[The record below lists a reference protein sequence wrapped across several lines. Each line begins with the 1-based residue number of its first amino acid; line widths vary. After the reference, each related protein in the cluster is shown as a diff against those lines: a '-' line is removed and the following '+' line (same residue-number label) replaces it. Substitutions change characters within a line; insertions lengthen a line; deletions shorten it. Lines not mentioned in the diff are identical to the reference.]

1 MRVPQSTLRV
11 GADAGSTPDVVAP
24 RVSPVQ
30 DQTGEQISMFGQG
43 MAQAGAG
50 VSRVADF
57 LQDEMDDAVSQSVFN
72 SYDEQ
77 SRQVAQKFRDSTGQ
91 DAITTYDQTVKR
103 IATMRKD
110 AEKRLQTQ
118 RQRQLFAARAD
129 SRDISL
135 RGMLDGHAADQTRI
149 FKIGALDAGSKNAV
163 RAYLQAPVGSD
174 EAEFQR
180 AVALRQKEEALR
192 ALGKSPEEIGYEKT
206 VILDEMHTGVLNS
219 ITQQDPKTAKAYLDK
234 HRGEILPSS
243 LKQAEANLER
253 ASLTETATRFMM
265 DAERQA
271 AARGGTPAEQQAYA
285 QALADAS
292 YQGRR
297 LTAEEYERTTQK
309 IQQRFHQKR
318 KEVALLA
325 QDALGE
331 AEKILSQNL
340 DLRIDDLPQRLL
352 KPIEDGGHRDTI
364 NRFANLHRYVTDPEQ
379 FNATMAMGRDE
390 LRRLYPSAA
399 EFGNYIKSIASG
411 QGQQR
416 LMAHYM
422 RELGDPGQQADA
434 ARLISEKQEAEN
446 WIRSA
451 FKADLDAMTG
461 TGAAGRQQE
470 FVDQALGSID
480 KEWTKYQKNK
490 NISKD
495 TATRGDFS
503 DFLDQMAREKVR
515 YQGRDVPLF
524 SVPEGQQKL
533 IVAPKYRGEENVPVI
548 RIPVSVTWES
558 NGGPRTDSRDLFLD
572 AMVAGGRSLDEAYEA
587 WGNYVA
593 AKESTAKARVSF
605 DVDADA
611 ERMQREQ
618 DARVLRMG
626 AGGKR

>member
-11 GADAGSTPDVVAP
+11 SADAGSTPDVVAP
-24 RVSPVQ
+24 RITPVQ
-30 DQTGEQISMFGQG
+30 DQTGEQLSMLGQG
-43 MAQAGAG
+43 LTQAGAG

-57 LQDEMDDAVSQSVFN
+57 LQDEIDDAVSQSVFN

-77 SRQVAQKFRDSTGQ
+77 SRQVAQRFRDSTGQ
-91 DAITTYDQTVKR
+91 DAITTYDQTIKQ

-149 FKIGALDAGSKNAV
+149 FKIGALDAGSKNAMI
-163 RAYLQAPVGSD
+163 AYQQAPIGSED
-174 EAEFQR
+174 ALVQR
-180 AVALRQKEEALR
+180 ETALRQQEEALR
-192 ALGKSPEEIGYEKT
+192 MQGKSKDEIQLART
-206 VILDEMHTGVLNS
+206 LTLDALHADKLNS
-219 ITQQDPKTAKAYLDK
+219 ITEQDPKTAKAYLDA
-234 HRGEILPSS
+234 HRGEMLPST
-243 LKQAEANLER
+243 LRRAEANLER
-253 ASLTETATRFMM
+253 ASLTETATRFTF

-285 QALADAS
+285 QAIADAS
-292 YQGRR
+292 YQGKR

-309 IQQRFHQKR
+309 IQQRFRQKR
-318 KEVALLA
+318 NDVALLA

-340 DLRIDDLPQRLL
+340 DLRIDDLPQRIL

-399 EFGNYIKSIASG
+399 EFGNFIKSIASG

-416 LMAHYM
+416 LMAHYV
-422 RELGDPGQQADA
+422 RILGHPGQQADA
-434 ARLISEKQEAEN
+434 ARLLSEKQEAEN
-446 WIRSA
+446 WVRSA

-461 TGAAGRQQE
+461 KGAAGRQQE

-480 KEWTKYQKNK
+480 KEWIKYQKAK

-503 DFLDQMAREKVR
+503 DFLDQQSRILVR
-515 YQGRDVPLF
+515 YKGRDLPLF

-533 IVAPKYRGEENVPVI
+533 IVAPKYRGEENVPLI

-593 AKESTAKARVSF
+593 AKESTAKARASF
-605 DVDADA
+605 DADTDT
-611 ERMQREQ
+611 ERVQREQ